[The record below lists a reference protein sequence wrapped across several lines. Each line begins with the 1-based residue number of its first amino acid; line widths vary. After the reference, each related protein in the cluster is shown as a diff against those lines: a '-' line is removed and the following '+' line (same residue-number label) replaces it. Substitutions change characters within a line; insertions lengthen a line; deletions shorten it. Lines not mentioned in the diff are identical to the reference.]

1 MAKEKFERTK
11 PHVNIGT
18 IGHVDHGKTTLTAAI
33 TTVLAKA
40 GLSEV
45 KSFDQIDNAPEEK
58 ERGITINTAHVE
70 YETANRHY
78 AHVDCPGHADYVKN
92 MVTGAAQMDGA
103 IIVVAATDGPMPQTR
118 EHILLARQVN
128 VPRLVVF
135 LNKCDMVDDEEMF
148 DLVEMEMRDLLST
161 YEYDGDE
168 TPIIRGSALGALNG
182 EPEWEAKVKEVLD
195 GAIRNTGLGNYVFQ
209 VLIPTEKV
217 MSVRNGK
224 KVVKEKNLYSGY
236 VFVEC
241 ILTGE
246 VLYELRNTTNVI
258 DFLRGRGKNAAPE
271 ALRESEVLRMMG
283 TADEMIDPTDEG
295 NDYMVGE
302 TVKVTFG
309 PFSGFSGTIEEVNRE
324 RKKLKVMVKIFG
336 RKTPLELENSQ
347 VERE

>member
-1 MAKEKFERTK
+1 MA
-11 PHVNIGT
+11 
-18 IGHVDHGKTTLTAAI
+18 
-33 TTVLAKA
+33 
-40 GLSEV
+40 
-45 KSFDQIDNAPEEK
+45 EEK
-58 ERGITINTAHVE
+58 KKAW
-70 YETANRHY
+70 
-78 AHVDCPGHADYVKN
+78 YVLR
-92 MVTGAAQMDGA
+92 A
-103 IIVVAATDGPMPQTR
+103 ISG
-118 EHILLARQVN
+118 
-128 VPRLVVF
+128 
-135 LNKCDMVDDEEMF
+135 K
-148 DLVEMEMRDLLST
+148 
-161 YEYDGDE
+161 
-168 TPIIRGSALGALNG
+168 
-182 EPEWEAKVKEVLD
+182 EAKVKEVLD

-217 MSVRNGK
+217 LSERNGK

-271 ALRESEVLRMMG
+271 ALRESEVRRMMG
-283 TADEMIDPTDEG
+283 AADQLIDTTDDG

-309 PFSGFSGTIEEVNRE
+309 PFNGFSGTIEEVNRE
-324 RKKLKVMVKIFG
+324 KKKLKVMVKIFG